1 MDPSAEAAKTFEF
14 EKPQGPL
21 PSLGT
26 REDFVNGEH
35 NLDCFVQRQFLSK
48 EEEKALFHELKE
60 LPWFRVKYCSERFG
74 NECTTPCWTNFFGGF
89 PEIKPYQ
96 PIPEVFTRL
105 VKRVQLV
112 TPGVEYNAILLR
124 LYFDG
129 QDNIT
134 WHTDGRS
141 FLGDTPTIASLSL
154 GSRSSFELRKMTNV
168 WPCKDTPN
176 GGIDR
181 AMPQIQMSLS
191 GGDML
196 VMQGKTQQSWHHRV
210 PQEKRGPRININFRY
225 ILPNRDETSV
235 RGVRAFYKYMVCGDS
250 KTEGWDMTAP
260 SFKYADIVKQYGPM
274 HAFVTTNG
282 KGEPVTTTPSPAAAA
297 VDDHQQIA
305 DPSAIKVGDSLL
317 YVKEGAADLVR
328 VATVHRDD
336 HPHLYFTVAM
346 MDGSNRERQTVADHL
361 RLVAAASDEGES
373 ERPCPACTLL
383 NEPKA
388 SVCAACGIALEEA
401 SISIKKR
408 KTTTATTTTQ
418 TNKRSIASFFSNT
431 THQKPA
437 CL

>member
-1 MDPSAEAAKTFEF
+1 MN
-14 EKPQGPL
+14 
-21 PSLGT
+21 GT
-26 REDFVNGEH
+26 REDFINGEL
-35 NLDCFVQRQFLSK
+35 NLDCFVQRQFLCK
-48 EEEKALFHELKE
+48 EEEQALFREVAA
-60 LPWFRVKYCSERFG
+60 LPWFRVKYCSERHG
-74 NECTTPCWTNFFGGF
+74 NECTTPCWTNFYGGF
-89 PEIKPYQ
+89 PEIKPFQ
-96 PIPEVFTRL
+96 PIPEVFSRL
-105 VKRVQLV
+105 LKRVQLV

-129 QDNIT
+129 QDNIA

-176 GGIDR
+176 AGIDR
-181 AMPQIQMSLS
+181 AVPQVQMSLS

-210 PQEKRGPRININFRY
+210 PQEKGRGPRININFRY

-250 KTEGWDMTAP
+250 KTEGWDMTAQ
-260 SFKYADIVKQYGPM
+260 SFRYADIVKQYGPM
-274 HAFVTTNG
+274 HAFVTTKG
-282 KGEPVTTTPSPAAAA
+282 KPPAAI
-297 VDDHQQIA
+297 DHDHHIP
-305 DPSAIKVGDSLL
+305 DPNSIKVGDSLL
-317 YVKEGAADLVR
+317 YVKDGAADLVR

-346 MDGSNRERQTVADHL
+346 MDGSNRERQTVPDHL
-361 RLVAAASDEGES
+361 RLVTTDGGGQS

-388 SVCAACGIALEEA
+388 SVCAACGIALDDL
-401 SISIKKR
+401 SVSTNKR
-408 KTTTATTTTQ
+408 KTTLTQ
-418 TNKRSIASFFSNT
+418 TKELAAPNKRSIASFFSST